1 MKKAKTYT
9 ISRVPSS
16 LIKTSNQVSSSSSG
30 QQNLPAP
37 KTDPR
42 MLLELAKQKVSGASK
57 RIKKP
62 KLTDDQML
70 RKNRISKSM
79 SIEDKKI
86 RFQQEISIIQKKI
99 EKSKEQGNKK
109 QTQKLQNQISAKRNR
124 LKNWT
129 IQEEIPQCE
138 KKIQS
143 NKEIIE

>member
-30 QQNLPAP
+30 KQNLPAP

-42 MLLELAKQKVSGASK
+42 MLLELSKQKVSGASK
-57 RIKKP
+57 RIQKP

-70 RKNRISKSM
+70 RKNRVSKSM
-79 SIEDKKI
+79 SIEDKKV
-86 RFQQEISIIQKKI
+86 RFQQEIAIIQKKI
-99 EKSKEQGNKK
+99 EKSKEEGTKK

-138 KKIQS
+138 KKIQ
-143 NKEIIE
+143 